1 MRKRTDR
8 RLAHSKS
15 QNQIL
20 LFHPRRESDADLSL
34 FSCSSLTLLQ
44 NLKCIKIK
52 WRRSNNTRDS
62 ALPKGY
68 KYCIRSTIMAVP
80 APFISPHLLFH
91 SPSIYT
97 TCLKKTNKQPLH
109 KSELLF
115 KDCESLVFL
124 VSLDCNRMP
133 EQVDHSLH
141 PNGSH
146 CYFKRADICWIGE
159 RGSFQRNDESPVL
172 DCSERGP
179 HEWTRTWQKRME
191 GRKEKVLSNSK
202 KKTTNTHL
210 FLISP
215 SSHTLYFHSLYSH
228 FFPLYISACC
238 VNHFDFRCECRP
250 KQFLG
255 RHPKEAYVSGCR
267 CRICDNRFNCP
278 AFCLM

>member
-1 MRKRTDR
+1 
-8 RLAHSKS
+8 
-15 QNQIL
+15 
-20 LFHPRRESDADLSL
+20 
-34 FSCSSLTLLQ
+34 
-44 NLKCIKIK
+44 
-52 WRRSNNTRDS
+52 
-62 ALPKGY
+62 
-68 KYCIRSTIMAVP
+68 MAVP

-97 TCLKKTNKQPLH
+97 TCLKNKNKKNPLH

-124 VSLDCNRMP
+124 VSLDSNRMP

-179 HEWTRTWQKRME
+179 HEWMRTWQKRVE

-202 KKTTNTHL
+202 KKNNKH
-210 FLISP
+210 P
-215 SSHTLYFHSLYSH
+215 SLPPSRPPHTLY
-228 FFPLYISACC
+228 ISTLCTATFSSVHLRLLCQP
-238 VNHFDFRCECRP
+238 F
-250 KQFLG
+250 
-255 RHPKEAYVSGCR
+255 
-267 CRICDNRFNCP
+267 
-278 AFCLM
+278 